1 MHNPVLVDET
11 LFWLDVKNGGIYVD
25 CTLGNG
31 GHTKAIFKK
40 ANVSKVY
47 GIDRDAEALSRFE
60 IENKKLKIIGGNFR
74 SLSGIIKE
82 KVDGI
87 LFDIG
92 VSSEQLDSPERG
104 FSYRFDAP
112 LDFRMD
118 RSCGVPCFEL
128 LEEFSQD
135 ELELIIK
142 NYGEEHRG
150 KKIAAEIIKNKPKT
164 TGELVEIIRRI
175 TPYKGRSRVL
185 ARVFQALRIF
195 INEELEC
202 LGEGLYEATK
212 ILKKGG
218 RVCVIS
224 YHSLEDRI
232 VKHYFREEPNL
243 NVLTKR
249 PICPNESEVSRNPRA
264 RSAKLR
270 CAEKQ

>member
-11 LFWLDVKNGGIYVD
+11 IFWLDVKNGGIYVD

-31 GHTKAIFKK
+31 GHTKAIFEK

-47 GIDRDAEALSRFE
+47 GIDRDAEALSE
-60 IENKKLKIIGGNFR
+60 LKIENKKLKIIGGNFR
-74 SLSGIIKE
+74 SLSDIIRE

-135 ELELIIK
+135 ELELIFK
-142 NYGEEHRG
+142 NYGEERRG
-150 KKIAAEIIKNKPKT
+150 KKIATEIIKNKPKT

-218 RVCVIS
+218 RICVIS

-232 VKHYFREEPNL
+232 VKHYFKEEPDL
-243 NVLTKR
+243 NVLTKK
-249 PICPNESEVSRNPRA
+249 PIYPNESEIIRNPRS